1 MASLG
6 DLAKGAGRV
15 GMGAAGMAYRGTKAV
30 AGGVGALAMS
40 SNPDA
45 LAAGFMTAQ
54 ASRAVGAVKSGVVGG
69 VKGAFNKAFGGGS
82 GGSGATGSPTRSSG
96 EQPLTE
102 KTFQDFSNKMLA
114 YTQSLVNMSNK
125 ELDAIQDQEL
135 RTREMLAEGTGKES
149 IASRVA
155 RGKKKPEGMTL
166 LKMLG
171 LGALAVA
178 LAGGGAA
185 GAGEGG
191 EGGGIPFIIPPPFLP
206 KPKPKPG
213 RTPPRTTSPRG
224 GRGSVPRAGGSA
236 PRGGRGSVPRAGG
249 GSRAGLKPGSTNPRT
264 GRVVGLDRKDT
275 VNKANTPQ
283 GKKAAEEIKKKDAE
297 RSRVEK
303 KPSGADQ
310 RKAGAPEKKRVN
322 KEAIKKAA
330 KKVVGSIAKRVL
342 PGIGVAYGLYDAV
355 EDASKGDLFGALRA
369 AGIAAGSLASM
380 IPFLAPVAVPAT
392 AAGVI
397 ADLIIDLKN
406 DPELQGASQ
415 KDIEDAAKE
424 VVDEYFE
431 KLSPLGKRE
440 TASVVAEQ
448 LEAAE
453 AGRKTGERLRGRT
466 RDMSPEERKAL
477 FEQQK
482 KDRAAYKEAGGKKGT
497 GVSFETYAAGQQEV
511 REKQIQMDIDA
522 AVEAEE
528 AMGSPPPTAA
538 DTLSSE
544 RGNVEPVRT
553 DTSDVTLQ
561 RSSSGMSALRQRAE
575 EFAAFQEAEN
585 DIQVAGATSVD
596 VGSEEVDVAGYDR
609 SRAESKVDTGGQENL
624 RISRLLP
631 NSMNADST
639 MNKAIGK
646 ALSTTA

>member
-6 DLAKGAGRV
+6 GILKGTV
-15 GMGAAGMAYRGTKAV
+15 GAAYRGTKTV

-171 LGALAVA
+171 LGALALA

-213 RTPPRTTSPRG
+213 RTPPRTTS
-224 GRGSVPRAGGSA
+224 

-448 LEAAE
+448 LEVAE
-453 AGRKTGERLRGRT
+453 AGKKTGQRLRGRT

-497 GVSFETYAAGQQEV
+497 GVSFEKFAAGQQEV

>member
-6 DLAKGAGRV
+6 GILKGTV
-15 GMGAAGMAYRGTKAV
+15 GAAYRGTKTV

-82 GGSGATGSPTRSSG
+82 GGTGASGSPTRTSG

-102 KTFQDFSNKMLA
+102 KTFKDFSDKLLA
-114 YTQSLVNMSNK
+114 YTQSLVSMSNK

-171 LGALAVA
+171 LGALALA

-448 LEAAE
+448 LEVAE
-453 AGRKTGERLRGRT
+453 AGKKTGQRLRGRT

-497 GVSFETYAAGQQEV
+497 GVSFEKFAAGQQEV

>member
-6 DLAKGAGRV
+6 GILKGTV
-15 GMGAAGMAYRGTKAV
+15 GAAYRGTKTV

-213 RTPPRTTSPRG
+213 RTPKPKPGRAPQPKPKP
-224 GRGSVPRAGGSA
+224 GRG
-236 PRGGRGSVPRAGG
+236 GSVPRAGG
-249 GSRAGLKPGSTNPRT
+249 GPKLKPGSINPKT
-264 GRVVGLDRKDT
+264 GRVVGVDGKDT
-275 VNKANTPQ
+275 VNKGNTDQ

-297 RSRVEK
+297 RPKVEK
-303 KPSGADQ
+303 KPPGAEP
-310 RKAGAPEKKRVN
+310 KAGAPEKKRVN

-330 KKVVGSIAKRVL
+330 KKVVGGIAKRVL

-431 KLSPLGKRE
+431 KLSPLGKRD
-440 TASVVAEQ
+440 TAKVVAEQ
-448 LEAAE
+448 LEVAE
-453 AGRKTGERLRGRT
+453 AGKKTGQRLRGRT
-466 RDMSPEERKAL
+466 RDMSPAERKAL

-497 GVSFETYAAGQQEV
+497 GVSFEKFAAGQQDV

-522 AVEAEE
+522 SVEAEE

-538 DTLSSE
+538 NTLSSE

-631 NSMNADST
+631 NSMNSDST

>member
-6 DLAKGAGRV
+6 GILKGTV
-15 GMGAAGMAYRGTKAV
+15 GAAYRGTKTV

-171 LGALAVA
+171 LGALALA

-448 LEAAE
+448 LEVAE
-453 AGRKTGERLRGRT
+453 AGKKTGQRLRGRT

-497 GVSFETYAAGQQEV
+497 GVSFEKFAAGQQEV

>member
-30 AGGVGALAMS
+30 AGGVGALALS

-45 LAAGFMTAQ
+45 LAAGFLTAQ
-54 ASRAVGAVKSGVVGG
+54 AGRAVGAVKSGIVGG
-69 VKGAFNKAFGGGS
+69 VKGAFNMAFGGGS
-82 GGSGATGSPTRSSG
+82 GGTGASGSPTRTSG

-102 KTFQDFSNKMLA
+102 KTFKDFSDKLLA
-114 YTQSLVNMSNK
+114 YTQSLVSMSNK

-135 RTREMLAEGTGKES
+135 RTREMLAEGTGRES

-155 RGKKKPEGMTL
+155 RRKKKPEGMDL
-166 LKMLG
+166 LKLFG
-171 LGALAVA
+171 LGALALA
-178 LAGGGAA
+178 LADGGKA

-191 EGGGIPFIIPPPFLP
+191 EGGGIPFIIPPMFLP

-213 RTPPRTTSPRG
+213 QTPKPKPGRTPKPKPGRTGQTPKPKPGRG
-224 GRGSVPRAGGSA
+224 GSVPK
-236 PRGGRGSVPRAGG
+236 AGG
-249 GSRAGLKPGSTNPRT
+249 GPKLKPG
-264 GRVVGLDRKDT
+264 
-275 VNKANTPQ
+275 
-283 GKKAAEEIKKKDAE
+283 EEIKKKDAE

-303 KPSGADQ
+303 KPPGTEP
-310 RKAGAPEKKRVN
+310 KAGAPEKKRVN

-355 EDASKGDLFGALRA
+355 EDAGKGDLFGALRA

-380 IPFLAPVAVPAT
+380 VPFLAPIAVPAT
-392 AAGVI
+392 AAGVV
-397 ADLIIDLKN
+397 ADLIIDLMDPKKF
-406 DPELQGASQ
+406 PELQGASQ

-431 KLSPLGKRE
+431 KLSPLGKRD

-448 LEAAE
+448 LEVAE
-453 AGRKTGERLRGRT
+453 AGKKTGQKLRGRT

-497 GVSFETYAAGQQEV
+497 GVSFEKFAAGQQEV

-575 EFAAFQEAEN
+575 EFSAFQEAEN
-585 DIQVAGATSVD
+585 DLQVAGATSVNL
-596 VGSEEVDVAGYDR
+596 GSEQVDVAGYDR
-609 SRAESKVDTGGQENL
+609 SRAEDKVDASGQENL

>member
-6 DLAKGAGRV
+6 GILKGTV
-15 GMGAAGMAYRGTKAV
+15 GAAYRGTKTV

-54 ASRAVGAVKSGVVGG
+54 ASRAVGAVKSGIVGG

-310 RKAGAPEKKRVN
+310 RKAGTPEKKRVN

-431 KLSPLGKRE
+431 KLSPLGKRD

-448 LEAAE
+448 LEVAE
-453 AGRKTGERLRGRT
+453 AGKKTGQRLRGRT

-497 GVSFETYAAGQQEV
+497 GVSFEKFAAGQQEV